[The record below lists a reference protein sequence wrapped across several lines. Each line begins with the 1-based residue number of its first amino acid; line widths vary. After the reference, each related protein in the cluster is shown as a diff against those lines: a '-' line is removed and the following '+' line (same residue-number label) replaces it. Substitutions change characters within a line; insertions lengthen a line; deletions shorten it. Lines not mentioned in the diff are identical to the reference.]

1 MPAGRAMPI
10 AYLVTGVIA
19 LLVWRVPLN
28 WVAAST
34 IQGIFIAVE
43 ILYIVFGAVL
53 LLNTL
58 QVSGALQLIRQSLLS
73 ISGDRRIQVVIIAW
87 LFGSFIEGA
96 SGFGTP
102 AVICVPLLVA
112 IGFPALAAVLVALI
126 IQSTP
131 STFGAVGT
139 PILIG
144 IDAGLSGVAAV
155 QEQVL
160 PLNLSYPD
168 YLRLIG
174 LYAGI
179 VHGLV
184 GTFIPLILSS
194 GSPCL

>member
-1 MPAGRAMPI
+1 
-10 AYLVTGVIA
+10 
-19 LLVWRVPLN
+19 
-28 WVAAST
+28 
-34 IQGIFIAVE
+34 
-43 ILYIVFGAVL
+43 
-53 LLNTL
+53 
-58 QVSGALQLIRQSLLS
+58 
-73 ISGDRRIQVVIIAW
+73 
-87 LFGSFIEGA
+87 
-96 SGFGTP
+96 
-102 AVICVPLLVA
+102 VPLLVA